1 MARPLR
7 PLPLFANK
15 RKKKDMER
23 IETRFVTSNEKA
35 DKALEYMLD
44 GVPKYQLGV
53 AKLLVDN
60 GVALNVTIYDA
71 RLLPMIMDRGV
82 ELERNKVG
90 KFHVYLNGREVDTAW
105 FK

>member
-1 MARPLR
+1 
-7 PLPLFANK
+7 
-15 RKKKDMER
+15 MER

>member
-1 MARPLR
+1 
-7 PLPLFANK
+7 
-15 RKKKDMER
+15 MER
-23 IETRFVTSNEKA
+23 IETRFVTSDEKA

-71 RLLPMIMDRGV
+71 RQLPTIMDRGV

>member
-1 MARPLR
+1 
-7 PLPLFANK
+7 
-15 RKKKDMER
+15 MER
-23 IETRFVTSNEKA
+23 IETRFVTSDEKA
-35 DKALEYMLD
+35 DKALEFMLD

-71 RLLPMIMDRGV
+71 RRLPTIIDRGV